1 MWLESEI
8 NRLRS
13 LYANLKQF
21 DINEVLPTKELEVIS
36 DLSTYELE
44 NINNKLLVPKVYQH
58 NVIKITFD

>member
-44 NINNKLLVPKVYQH
+44 NINNKLLVPKVYQY

>member
-44 NINNKLLVPKVYQH
+44 NINNKLLVPKVYH
-58 NVIKITFD
+58 YNVIKITFD